1 MGRELSHKD
10 LSGVALASQVDLLGI
25 DLVRDIDEKDIEEV
39 VGDVVRLEDD
49 LDLI

>member
-1 MGRELSHKD
+1 MRSEFSYKD
-10 LSGVALASQVDLLGI
+10 LTRIALSSQVDLLGI
-25 DLVRDIDEKDIEEV
+25 DLVRDIDEKDIKEV